1 MILTGVMEIIAEW
14 IVRFAVRT
22 LNMAMTKR
30 RVKMIASPCEDCVH
44 YFEEQIDSGPFF
56 SGALADCE
64 EEAPDGVFLSEW
76 GCMYF
81 TRRKD
86 DE

>member
-1 MILTGVMEIIAEW
+1 
-14 IVRFAVRT
+14 
-22 LNMAMTKR
+22 
-30 RVKMIASPCEDCVH
+30 MIASPCEDCVH
-44 YFEEQIDSGPFF
+44 YFEERIDSGPFF
-56 SGALADCE
+56 SGTLADCE